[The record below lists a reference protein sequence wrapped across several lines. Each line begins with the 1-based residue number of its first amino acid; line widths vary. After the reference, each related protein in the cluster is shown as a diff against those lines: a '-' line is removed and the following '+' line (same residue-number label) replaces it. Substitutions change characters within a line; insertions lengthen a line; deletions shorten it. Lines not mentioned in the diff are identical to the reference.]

1 MNLTV
6 PALGA
11 TLLLLGACQP
21 FSELNGTEVSM
32 SGAGVLVDQP
42 LRAYGPAELAQLI
55 YSTTPGW
62 TSDHKPELV
71 TSSYP
76 VGTPQFMIPHNPDLD
91 KAIGWFGRHLHE
103 DWGAA
108 GNVPAAA
115 RQTRMRDARNEI
127 QGVLFA
133 ASTNRCNK
141 YKLMLRERSSNVSFI
156 LGSVATGLGAA
167 GAIFTNATSQI
178 LAGMAGAT
186 SGINAEYNKNI
197 MSNLASS
204 VIVPGI
210 DKQRA
215 AIAQEVANRRCLGLP
230 SYTLSQA
237 LADALRFHAA
247 CSTDVGVAAAG
258 AALSQSHH
266 VTLADAKATIDAVR
280 ALSAALRPPEPKGGS
295 TGSTAGSSASSGGTA
310 SNTAGTT
317 KPADPSKDNGQ
328 TGRTTLL
335 LGDPINLLQCPPL
348 DRDGLLGPNA
358 SPAEGVNPGSPG
370 QVPFGVLKTSG

>member
-1 MNLTV
+1 MKLTI

-32 SGAGVLVDQP
+32 SGAGVLLDQP
-42 LRAYGPAELAQLI
+42 LRAYGPAELATLI
-55 YSTTPGW
+55 YSTAPRW
-62 TSDHKPELV
+62 TDSDNDKPPEV
-71 TSSYP
+71 TSFPS
-76 VGTPQFMIPHNPDLD
+76 VVTPSFLIPHDPELD
-91 KAIGWFGRHLHE
+91 KAIGWFGRHLHKGSS
-103 DWGAA
+103 GAGTLTLA
-108 GNVPAAA
+108 E
-115 RQTRMRDARNEI
+115 RQTRMRDARNDI

-178 LAGMAGAT
+178 LAGMAGGT

-215 AIAQEVANRRCLGLP
+215 AIAQEVANRRCLGLS

-237 LADALRFHAA
+237 LADALRFHSA

-258 AALSQSHH
+258 AALSQSHQ
-266 VTLADAKATIDAVR
+266 VTLSDAKATIEAVK
-280 ALSAALRPPEPKGGS
+280 ALSAALRPPEGRGG
-295 TGSTAGSSASSGGTA
+295 GASSGSGA
-310 SNTAGTT
+310 FGTT
-317 KPADPSKDNGQ
+317 ARTRSTDTSEDNGQ

-348 DRDGLLGPNA
+348 KADGLLEAKA
-358 SPAEGVNPGSPG
+358 SPAEGVNPSAPG
-370 QVPFGVLKTSG
+370 QVPFGVLKP